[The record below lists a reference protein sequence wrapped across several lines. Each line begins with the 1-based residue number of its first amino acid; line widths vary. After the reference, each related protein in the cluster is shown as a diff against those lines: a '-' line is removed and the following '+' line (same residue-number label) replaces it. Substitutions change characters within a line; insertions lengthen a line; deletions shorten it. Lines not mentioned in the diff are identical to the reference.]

1 MVELKELALRLY
13 MTKTNWIKLEQRY
26 KIETLFQKDLSQIKA
41 KMIFVVAYGISK

>member
-41 KMIFVVAYGISK
+41 KMILVVAYGKSK

>member
-1 MVELKELALRLY
+1 MVELKELALRFY

-41 KMIFVVAYGISK
+41 KMIFVVAYGKSK